1 MPDPAAAPLGR
12 WSPPRRPS
20 SSASLPISS
29 EPSKSV
35 CQNSFMITAA
45 QKVGIAAGKYQEL
58 QLPSCPHQ
66 PRSRVPDLVGSR
78 LPSPYHFR
86 ARIQSFQGVAAPFPG
101 DSVLP
106 SASRAAIPGPKRLG
120 SKDRRSARRRPPPR
134 RRRRNKCRTTTQ
146 LWQEIVEQLEAVWQC
161 RKSPLKAH
169 SDFTLPLKSLL

>member
-1 MPDPAAAPLGR
+1 MNIAFQKENVGNFWEVNFVRSRRRALGPLVAAAVP
-12 WSPPRRPS
+12 PS
-20 SSASLPISS
+20 STTLPISS
-29 EPSKSV
+29 DPSKSV

-86 ARIQSFQGVAAPFPG
+86 ARIQSFQGVATPFAG

-106 SASRAAIPGPKRLG
+106 SASRAAISATETPRFKRWTIG
-120 SKDRRSARRRPPPR
+120 SAAASSETA
-134 RRRRNKCRTTTQ
+134 
-146 LWQEIVEQLEAVWQC
+146 
-161 RKSPLKAH
+161 
-169 SDFTLPLKSLL
+169 